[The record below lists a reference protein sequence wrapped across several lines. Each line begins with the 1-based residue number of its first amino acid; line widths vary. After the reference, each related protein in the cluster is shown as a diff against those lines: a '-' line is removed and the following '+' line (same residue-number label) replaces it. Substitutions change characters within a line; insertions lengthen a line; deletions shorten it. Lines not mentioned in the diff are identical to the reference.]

1 MYGISY
7 SRLTR
12 RTRRR
17 IARTTSRRTS
27 SSISSDL
34 CLTSCSS
41 FIVAPVSESSVAEFG
56 ADREGTPA
64 LHIVHRWTFAQAL
77 HDGVVVH
84 DDKGV
89 VLLDFR
95 DIFDQDARQIEILSF
110 PVARQILAAALDP
123 AVGGDQAGTS
133 DPDKGSQ
140 SQLFLLCHGDQF
152 LEHVG
157 QLRDCVR
164 TADPFL
170 VGMPPAFALPDGGLR
185 QIGCLFQCQL
195 HQPSANV

>member
-34 CLTSCSS
+34 CLTSRSS
-41 FIVAPVSESSVAEFG
+41 FIVAPIGESSVAESG
-56 ADREGTPA
+56 ADRKNTPA

-95 DIFDQDARQIEILSF
+95 DVFDQDARQIEILSL
-110 PVARQILAAALDP
+110 PVARQILAAAVDP
-123 AVGGDQAGTS
+123 AVGSDQAGAY
-133 DPDKGSQ
+133 DPDKGRQ
-140 SQLFLLCHGDQF
+140 SQLFLLRQSDQA
-152 LEHVG
+152 LEHVD
-157 QLRDCVR
+157 QCFHCIRA
-164 TADPFL
+164 ADFFL
-170 VGMPPAFALPDGGLR
+170 VGMPPSLALQDRRPR
-185 QIGCLFQCQL
+185 QIRRFF
-195 HQPSANV
+195 